1 MRVDDGKRRIHSM
14 RKMMKQRTTE
24 KGQSLVIVV
33 LAIIGLLA
41 ALALVLDGGMT
52 FAHRRTAQAAADA
65 GAMAGAAVL
74 CRTGDANEAVAVA
87 LDYATVKNPAT
98 SANVVADASTRTVE
112 VTTYIPFNTFFAQI
126 IGRPAINV
134 QAEAMVGCVN
144 PGAGDGVLPVAWSC
158 RWGPNQPHNPGDPC
172 TEQAVTWDDS
182 ETGPYDPDSIQ
193 HRLTTSPTCTYQGTC
208 IWPELY
214 IVMDDVALMDSS
226 ICIESGGVVLCDLD
240 GDGEWDFQSSGDR
253 SWLDLDGGG
262 QGSSQLVDW
271 ILNGL
276 NRNMTTHEWLPTK
289 SGVSTN
295 IFQAVETRRQTNPI
309 VVVPMYDLICP
320 GNPTLNANCTVH
332 PEDILTYIKG
342 SSSSP
347 THYHISGFAAFYI
360 TCVSTAQNEYCPGK
374 ARGVEVGV
382 VPANTQGM
390 SNAKTIEGYFLRGY
404 VPGLGGEGDVDTG
417 AYNLLFRR

>member
-1 MRVDDGKRRIHSM
+1 
-14 RKMMKQRTTE
+14 MKNTWMQNSE

-33 LAIIGLLA
+33 LAFIGLLA

-65 GAMAGAAVL
+65 GAMAGASVL
-74 CRTGDANEAVAVA
+74 CSTGDANAAVTTA
-87 LDYATVKNPAT
+87 LNYATINNRAT
-98 SANVVADASTRTVE
+98 SADVAVDANVRTVD
-112 VTTYIPFNTFFAQI
+112 VTTYIPFNTFFARL
-126 IGRPAINV
+126 IGRPQIIV
-134 QAEAMVGCVN
+134 QADAMVGCVN

-172 TEQAVTWDDS
+172 TEQAVIWDDG
-182 ETGPYDPDSIQ
+182 EAPFDPDSLQ
-193 HRLTTSPTCTYQGTC
+193 HRLTNTPDCGEYEGTC

-214 IVMDDVALMDSS
+214 IVMDDVAIMDSD
-226 ICIESGGVVLCDLD
+226 ICIESGGVILCDLD

-262 QGSSQLVDW
+262 QGSSQLVGW

-276 NRNMTTHEWLPTK
+276 DRNMTTHEWLPTK

-309 VVVPMYDLICP
+309 VVVPMYDLLCP

-332 PEDILTYIKG
+332 AEDILTYIKG

-374 ARGVEVGV
+374 ARGVEAGV